1 MFVKKAGE
9 ESVVQASV
17 TNILDDM
24 VSQESQAGHD
34 CRPEHVHALLDELGT
49 KPDRQSLDLVL
60 DGDLTKRGV
69 TRDDLLMELS
79 IRTHPFG
86 HPLTNHE
93 VGIQSE

>member
-1 MFVKKAGE
+1 VFIKEASE
-9 ESVVQASV
+9 ESLIQASV

-24 VSQESQAGHD
+24 VSQEAQASHH
-34 CRPEHVHALLDELGT
+34 CRTEYVHALLDELGT

-79 IRTHPFG
+79 IRTHAFG